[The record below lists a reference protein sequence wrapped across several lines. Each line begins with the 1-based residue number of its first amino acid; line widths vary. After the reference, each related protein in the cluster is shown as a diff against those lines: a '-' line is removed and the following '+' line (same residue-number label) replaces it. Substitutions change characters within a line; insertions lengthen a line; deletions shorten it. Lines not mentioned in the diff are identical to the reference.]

1 MKKLLLKVV
10 SATALAAC
18 ASACGFV
25 GQQLAD
31 KAGEERLLKPGALD
45 ASLTGVR
52 DTYQF
57 KFLDKLRVSHDWPRN
72 SNGCAYRARPTLDVR
87 NGFSGEFFAVA
98 DIFELDGSTYQS
110 VADLRRPPRNFD
122 QYVRSKKVM
131 APVWDTV
138 NGVRQKVGEKE
149 IENGWTPVCAYAWA
163 GTNHALDISL
173 FKRST
178 DEWAQLLP
186 KLGPVSP
193 GVFRKMGNNNWKV
206 FKFALQPPITN
217 RSAVS
222 GPFEVWILPV
232 GDTGYTLTIRLGA
245 NLQSLENPQIHAQ
258 FQAEL
263 LHLIQAVK
271 IEAL

>member
-45 ASLTGVR
+45 ASLTGYYDV
-52 DTYQF
+52 Y
-57 KFLDKLRVSHDWPRN
+57 KVNFLDRFRITHEWITN
-72 SNGCAYRARPTLDVR
+72 SNGCGYAKLPGQGRTTERYKGETYNVLDIY
-87 NGFSGEFFAVA
+87 E
-98 DIFELDGSTYQS
+98 DGNVTRQRGAGTS
-110 VADLRRPPRNFD
+110 NFD
-122 QYVRSKKVM
+122 KYVRSKKVM

-193 GVFRKMGNNNWKV
+193 GVFRKIGNNNWKV

>member
-87 NGFSGEFFAVA
+87 NGFSGEF
-98 DIFELDGSTYQS
+98 
-110 VADLRRPPRNFD
+110 RRFLSN
-122 QYVRSKKVM
+122 S
-131 APVWDTV
+131 
-138 NGVRQKVGEKE
+138 RQ
-149 IENGWTPVCAYAWA
+149 
-163 GTNHALDISL
+163 
-173 FKRST
+173 
-178 DEWAQLLP
+178 
-186 KLGPVSP
+186 
-193 GVFRKMGNNNWKV
+193 
-206 FKFALQPPITN
+206 ITQN
-217 RSAVS
+217 A
-222 GPFEVWILPV
+222 
-232 GDTGYTLTIRLGA
+232 
-245 NLQSLENPQIHAQ
+245 ENPHNRHI
-258 FQAEL
+258 L
-263 LHLIQAVK
+263 TGISK
-271 IEAL
+271 